1 MAHSARIFI
10 GETNHDYSIQRCK
23 TGHGYVVHDGRAG
36 RRVGNVFREKALAEK
51 YRDEL
56 AGRANISTRRCMAC
70 EKPFNSTGIG
80 HRRCDRC
87 KKSECD
93 WP

>member
-1 MAHSARIFI
+1 MAHGARILI

-36 RRVGNVFREKALAEK
+36 RRVGNVFREKALAER
-51 YRDEL
+51 YRDKL
-56 AGRANISTRRCMAC
+56 AGKADISTRLCMKC
-70 EKPFNSTGIG
+70 KLPFNSSGIK
-80 HRRCDRC
+80 HRRCDKC
-87 KKSECD
+87 KKNESD